1 MPRCHSNKLLRS
13 AGQVALLSIAMFCIV
28 PAPASADAVTL
39 GTSKT
44 GLLIWLAEANGYF
57 SDENVRV
64 EVVEVGSGVVAA
76 NQVHNGELT
85 FGTSSEF
92 AVTSKV
98 MTEPGICIYG
108 TIATAL
114 TTRLIARND
123 RVGPDARD
131 LAGKRIAVT
140 PNGIGQFFLSQYLVL
155 SGLGSDEVELVPAGP
170 QEIADRVIAGTVDAG
185 MTWEPYVSA
194 MRKGLGPLA
203 LDYPDQAEQYYYF
216 VLHGRCDLSAE
227 HLKALDAI
235 LRALKRAEEFV
246 RSQPDSAKVAVARK
260 LKISDE
266 ALAEIW
272 PQHTLALTLT
282 QDLLK
287 AIESEA
293 EWRIERGL
301 SQGPIPNTLELVR
314 PEPLRAAAP
323 RAVQIYN

>member
-108 TIATAL
+108 TIA
-114 TTRLIARND
+114 
-123 RVGPDARD
+123 
-131 LAGKRIAVT
+131 
-140 PNGIGQFFLSQYLVL
+140 
-155 SGLGSDEVELVPAGP
+155 
-170 QEIADRVIAGTVDAG
+170 
-185 MTWEPYVSA
+185 
-194 MRKGLGPLA
+194 
-203 LDYPDQAEQYYYF
+203 
-216 VLHGRCDLSAE
+216 
-227 HLKALDAI
+227 
-235 LRALKRAEEFV
+235 
-246 RSQPDSAKVAVARK
+246 SQPA
-260 LKISDE
+260 
-266 ALAEIW
+266 
-272 PQHTLALTLT
+272 
-282 QDLLK
+282 
-287 AIESEA
+287 
-293 EWRIERGL
+293 
-301 SQGPIPNTLELVR
+301 
-314 PEPLRAAAP
+314 
-323 RAVQIYN
+323 